1 MQKEKVKKFLIWK
14 VSNKIVMCKGEC
26 YMNIAVCCSSSND
39 ISRKYLESSKRLLQ
53 LIFKSNND
61 LVFGA
66 MNSGIMGIAYK
77 VAKQNNRK
85 VIGIA
90 PEIYKDDFKEL
101 DCDKEI
107 LTKNV
112 SDRTDALVNNSD
124 ILMFLPGGVGTLYEL
139 MTAIEMKRSREF
151 DKPII
156 LCNDTGFFDD
166 IIQMLDKIYAQNF
179 TNSKVRLSYNVA
191 NDYMAVMDLLSRYR
205 SINKG
210 RDEERGIY

>member
-1 MQKEKVKKFLIWK
+1 MI
-14 VSNKIVMCKGEC
+14 KITSAREITNYRVICEGEC
-26 YMNIAVCCSSSND
+26 CMNIAICCSSSND

-53 LIFKSNND
+53 LIFKSDND

-66 MNSGIMGIAYK
+66 MNSGIMGIAYR

-107 LTKNV
+107 LTRNV
-112 SDRTDALVNNSD
+112 NDRTVVLMNNSD

-166 IIQMLDKIYAQNF
+166 IIQMLNKIYAQNF
-179 TNSKVRLSYNVA
+179 TSSKVRFSYNVA
-191 NDYMAVMDLLSRYR
+191 NDYNAVMDLLSRYS
-205 SINKG
+205 SIYKV
-210 RDEERGIY
+210 DKEERGID

>member
-1 MQKEKVKKFLIWK
+1 
-14 VSNKIVMCKGEC
+14 
-26 YMNIAVCCSSSND
+26 MNIAVCCSSSND

-53 LIFKSNND
+53 LVFKRDND

-66 MNSGIMGIAYK
+66 MNSGIMGIAYRI
-77 VAKQNNRK
+77 AKQNNRR
-85 VIGIA
+85 VTGIA

-112 SDRTDALVNNSD
+112 NDRTNALINNSD
-124 ILMFLPGGVGTLYEL
+124 VLMFLPGGVGTLYEL
-139 MTAIEMKRSREF
+139 MTAIEMKRSGEF

-166 IIQMLDKIYAQNF
+166 IMQMLNKVYAQNF
-179 TNSKVRLSYNVA
+179 TNPKVRLSYNVA
-191 NDYMAVMDLLSRYR
+191 NDHMAVMDLLSRYS
-205 SINKG
+205 SINKSK
-210 RDEERGIY
+210 DEERGIV

>member
-1 MQKEKVKKFLIWK
+1 
-14 VSNKIVMCKGEC
+14 
-26 YMNIAVCCSSSND
+26 MNIAVCCSSSND

-53 LIFKSNND
+53 LIFKSDND

-66 MNSGIMGIAYK
+66 MNSGIMGVAYR
-77 VAKQNNRK
+77 VAKRNNRK

-112 SDRTDALVNNSD
+112 SDRTDALINNSD
-124 ILMFLPGGVGTLYEL
+124 ILMFFPGGVGTLYEL

-179 TNSKVRLSYNVA
+179 ANPKVRLKYNVA
-191 NDYMAVMDLLSRYR
+191 NDDMTVMDLLSRY
-205 SINKG
+205 SFIDKG
-210 RDEERGIY
+210 RDEERSNY

>member
-1 MQKEKVKKFLIWK
+1 
-14 VSNKIVMCKGEC
+14 
-26 YMNIAVCCSSSND
+26 MNIAVCCSSSND
-39 ISRKYLESSKRLLQ
+39 IGKRYLESSKILLQ
-53 LIFKSNND
+53 QIFKSNND

-77 VAKQNNRK
+77 TAKQNNRK

-112 SDRTDALVNNSD
+112 NDRTAALMDNSD
-124 ILMFLPGGVGTLYEL
+124 VLMFLPGGVGTLYEL
-139 MTAIEMKRSREF
+139 MTAIEMKRSREM

-156 LCNDTGFFDD
+156 LCNDTGFFDE
-166 IIQMLDKIYAQNF
+166 IIHMLDKMYEQNF
-179 TNSKVRLSYNVA
+179 TNPKVRLSYNVA
-191 NDYMAVMDLLSRYR
+191 NDYETILGLL
-205 SINKG
+205 NKYNYKC
-210 RDEERGIY
+210 RENDEER

>member
-1 MQKEKVKKFLIWK
+1 
-14 VSNKIVMCKGEC
+14 
-26 YMNIAVCCSSSND
+26 MNIAVCCLSSND
-39 ISRKYLESSKRLLQ
+39 ISEKYLESSKRLLQ
-53 LIFKSNND
+53 QIFKNDND

-66 MNSGIMGIAYK
+66 MNSGIMGLAYRI
-77 VAKQNNRK
+77 AKQNNRK

-90 PEIYKDDFKEL
+90 PKIYKDDFKEL

-112 SDRTDALVNNSD
+112 NDRTDALMNNSD

-156 LCNDTGFFDD
+156 LCNDTVFFDD
-166 IIQMLDKIYAQNF
+166 IIQMLNKIYAQNF
-179 TNSKVRLSYNVA
+179 TNSKVRFSYNVA
-191 NDYMAVMDLLSRYR
+191 NDYRTVIDLLGRYDSLYKVDDKER
-205 SINKG
+205 SI
-210 RDEERGIY
+210 D